1 VIVVTCLRFGASNIN
16 GGKHLRVLKEVYVTE
31 TDEELV
37 QSALTGNGV
46 AFEKLVARHQQ
57 NIYRMTLRLTGNTS
71 DADDILQE
79 TFFTA
84 FRKLK
89 SFRGHS
95 QFGTWLYRIAV
106 NSALMHLR
114 QRKRRTAE
122 TLQEYLPRFR
132 RDGRHRRIDT
142 DYSAG
147 VQAEKLIERREL
159 RELLLN
165 ALARMPYADRT
176 AVVLV
181 DLEEKPAAEAA
192 AILGIK
198 APTLRQRV
206 HRARLMLRG
215 YLDEM
220 VRGRRQ

>member
-1 VIVVTCLRFGASNIN
+1 MKTHNEAF
-16 GGKHLRVLKEVYVTE
+16 VTE

-37 QSALTGNGV
+37 QLASAGDAA
-46 AFEKLVARHQQ
+46 AFEELVARHQQ
-57 NIYRMTLRLTGNTS
+57 CIYRMSLRLAGNPS

-84 FRKLK
+84 FRKLQ
-89 SFRGHS
+89 SFRGRS

-106 NSALMHLR
+106 NCALMHLR
-114 QRKRRTAE
+114 QKKRRTTE
-122 TLQEYLPRFR
+122 SLQDYLPRFR
-132 RDGRHRRIDT
+132 RDGRHRRIDA
-142 DYSAG
+142 DYSTG
-147 VQAEKLIERREL
+147 IYAEKLIELREL

-165 ALARMPYADRT
+165 ALAQMPYADRT

-181 DLEEKPAAEAA
+181 DLEEKPAVEAA

-198 APTLRQRV
+198 AATLRQRV

-215 YLDEM
+215 YLDEV
-220 VRGRRQ
+220 VRRRRR